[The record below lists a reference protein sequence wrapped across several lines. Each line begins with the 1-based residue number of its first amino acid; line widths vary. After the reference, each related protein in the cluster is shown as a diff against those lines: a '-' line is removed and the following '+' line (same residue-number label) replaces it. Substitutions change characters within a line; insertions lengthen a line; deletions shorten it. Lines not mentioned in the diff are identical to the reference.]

1 MARAF
6 QVKQKT
12 FLLVSRVL
20 LFKENSEKYGVVGM
34 IVAYIRGQEGKSEK
48 MRKVLSD
55 YSGNLS

>member
-20 LFKENSEKYGVVGM
+20 LFKENSENISEIIFKRDKKKINVDEHVRPTYVV
-34 IVAYIRGQEGKSEK
+34 
-48 MRKVLSD
+48 L
-55 YSGNLS
+55 